1 MNIRL
6 SRLQARRRR
15 RDIIPGFE
23 LPRSSSMRA
32 ATLFLLLLL
41 ALGLTAC
48 GNKGPL
54 RLPQNDP
61 QITRS

>member
-1 MNIRL
+1 
-6 SRLQARRRR
+6 
-15 RDIIPGFE
+15 
-23 LPRSSSMRA
+23 MRA
-32 ATLFLLLLL
+32 TTLFLLLLL

-54 RLPQNDP
+54 RLPQQQNDP

>member
-1 MNIRL
+1 
-6 SRLQARRRR
+6 
-15 RDIIPGFE
+15 
-23 LPRSSSMRA
+23 MRA

-54 RLPQNDP
+54 RLPQDNP
-61 QITRS
+61 QTTRS